1 MAGIP
6 TRRILVYIA
15 AGLVVLVVGAAGLWS
30 LRGAG
35 ADGVVIASGGV
46 ASAASSYD
54 PSASAPPEGSL
65 NVSTTVATTTTNT
78 SEAKIWVQVAGAVRR
93 PGVYQM
99 EPGAR
104 AFEAVLAA
112 GGFTSDADQQSVAL
126 AAVLTDG
133 CRIDV
138 PRVGEAAAGQVQT
151 PASSNAGISGGSGP
165 AAGAGSAAAGG
176 RVSLNTATVE
186 ELDALPGVGPS
197 LAAQIIAYREANGP
211 FLSVDELEE
220 VPGIGPAKLEQLRP
234 LVGL

>member
-1 MAGIP
+1 MTAIP
-6 TRRILVYIA
+6 ARRVLVYIA

-30 LRGAG
+30 LRGAE
-35 ADGVVIASGGV
+35 AEGVVIATGGV
-46 ASAASSYD
+46 SSASSSSDPPTGALSDGSAGVSTAASA
-54 PSASAPPEGSL
+54 
-65 NVSTTVATTTTNT
+65 TTST

-99 EPGAR
+99 NPGAR
-104 AFEAVLAA
+104 VFEAVQAA
-112 GGFTSDADQQSVAL
+112 GGFDSDADQQSVAL

-138 PRVGEAAAGQVQT
+138 PRVGEVAAGHVQT
-151 PASSNAGISGGSGP
+151 PASSSAGITGGSGSP
-165 AAGAGSAAAGG
+165 AGPGSAAAGG

-186 ELDALPGVGPS
+186 ELDTLPGVGPS
-197 LAAQIIAYREANGP
+197 LAAQIVTYREANGP